1 MTEDKDNNNDRHLKE
16 HKGIKE
22 LPSINVNVL
31 KRCECCRRRAF
42 RTVNDDDDDDAE
54 DLCEGSNV
62 NDREKG
68 SQSAKTTANKK
79 HNKRKARVVQLSRYD
94 DVRIPGTQ
102 RVQAGIWA
110 LKKQTKD
117 HRKKK
122 TKSQISFF
130 SNKRFIAKFR

>member
-1 MTEDKDNNNDRHLKE
+1 M
-16 HKGIKE
+16 
-22 LPSINVNVL
+22 PSINVNVL

-54 DLCEGSNV
+54 DICEGSNV

-79 HNKRKARVVQLSRYD
+79 HNKQRARVVQLSRYD

-122 TKSQISFF
+122 LITNQFLFKQKIY
-130 SNKRFIAKFR
+130 REV